1 MDYYLWNM
9 EAKKN
14 VVCCFLLSI
23 GISMITS
30 AKVKVAVYE
39 HVVIS
44 PDDPEALF
52 TRQEAFQWMSKN
64 LNVFVEQARKASEQG
79 AKIIVFP
86 EYGITGFDHSRNS
99 IVPFLEDIPDS
110 STDWNPCMEPD
121 RFADT
126 LVLRN
131 LSCTAQMYK
140 IYIVANMGDMKTCD
154 KMTDE
159 TCPHDGRYQFNT
171 NVIFD
176 NNGQLVARYH
186 KLHMYDETPLFDPAP
201 NAEHVYFDTPF
212 GRFGTIVCFDIM
224 QNEPTQV
231 LLNKYSIT
239 NLLVTSAWNVFL
251 PFIIPQQMYSGL
263 AKKSGINVIASNIR
277 NSLYQMAGSGIFGND
292 IQSLSDVNSNGA
304 EGILL
309 VSEIETEEAK
319 IYAPNTIMSINSSG
333 KVKQFIN
340 KTYEGTYRFGLNMS
354 YAIMEGQ
361 SGIVTSCKDDVCCVV
376 TYQFKSRDENETI
389 ILSVV
394 DELLYKPGII
404 HMQYCAVFKCSP
416 HTIYSCDYDDIF
428 VINSIFADIKIQ
440 GYFDN
445 GVTFPLVTT
454 IDNNELT
461 MDMDKYTFDDKNA
474 ILHSN
479 QFENPLLAAV
489 VYNTLHLD
497 VIKTGASSN
506 VAQGTTLSL
515 STFLLIYIY
524 KAS

>member
-1 MDYYLWNM
+1 
-9 EAKKN
+9 
-14 VVCCFLLSI
+14 
-23 GISMITS
+23 
-30 AKVKVAVYE
+30 
-39 HVVIS
+39 
-44 PDDPEALF
+44 
-52 TRQEAFQWMSKN
+52 
-64 LNVFVEQARKASEQG
+64 
-79 AKIIVFP
+79 
-86 EYGITGFDHSRNS
+86 
-99 IVPFLEDIPDS
+99 
-110 STDWNPCMEPD
+110 
-121 RFADT
+121 
-126 LVLRN
+126 
-131 LSCTAQMYK
+131 
-140 IYIVANMGDMKTCD
+140 MGDIKKCD
-154 KMTDE
+154 ITTDT

-231 LLNKYSIT
+231 LLNKYGVK
-239 NLLVTSAWNVFL
+239 NLLVTSAWSVFL
-251 PFIIPQQMYSGL
+251 PFIVPQQMYSGL
-263 AKKSGINVIASNIR
+263 AKKNGINVIASNIR

-292 IQSLSDVNSNGA
+292 IQSLSDVNTNGT

-309 VSEIETEEAK
+309 VSEIETEVTK
-319 IYAPNTIMSINSSG
+319 TYAPNTVLSINSSG
-333 KVKQFIN
+333 DVKQFIN
-340 KTYEGTYRFGLNMS
+340 ETYEGTYHFGLNMS

-361 SGIVTSCKDDVCCVV
+361 SGIVTTCKDDVCCVV

-394 DELLYKPGII
+394 DELIYEPGII

-428 VINSIFADIKIQ
+428 VINSFFADIKIQ